1 MQNALLK
8 TYDININDSKKYKEF
23 ISYLMK
29 NLSLLVTGNDD
40 DSIFEPDFNKFFTLV
55 VRTINECGEMLEIL
69 KQYGI
74 DYKPKWSDDID
85 NIDDNIDEEN

>member
-29 NLSLLVTGNDD
+29 NLSLLVTCNDD